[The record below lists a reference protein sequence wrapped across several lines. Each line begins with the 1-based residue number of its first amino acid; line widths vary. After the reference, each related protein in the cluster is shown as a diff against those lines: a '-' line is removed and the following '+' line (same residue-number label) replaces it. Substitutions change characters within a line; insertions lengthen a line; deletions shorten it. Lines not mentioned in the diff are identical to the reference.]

1 MRNSQV
7 SQVSEPSPQGVL
19 RVEIFSF
26 FVGKGIGPRS
36 STPAF
41 CAISLICV
49 QTASKSL
56 KTWLSSLIL
65 ACFKGNQFFFK
76 TQTEKK
82 TGRVSKRNS
91 ETRVIFPLIFF

>member
-65 ACFKGNQFFFK
+65 ALFMRNQLFFK
-76 TQTEKK
+76 RKRKK
-82 TGRVSKRNS
+82 KREGFRNA
-91 ETRVIFPLIFF
+91 TPKPALFFH